1 MNVVQS
7 VSRLCARPTLIR
19 GAFDP
24 RSGPMLR
31 DRGELLPPPSFW
43 GAAELGGGS
52 GSGGAA
58 DGAAGAEATGE
69 VAAAFELRDAVLV
82 PVVAGGGAADQQQL
96 YTLWQCGARAP
107 FTVDSPELYD
117 AEKHRLQVAYARG
130 AVKVVAYAPRT
141 LQLATGRA
149 GGGARRRLRP

>member
-58 DGAAGAEATGE
+58 DGAAS
-69 VAAAFELRDAVLV
+69 
-82 PVVAGGGAADQQQL
+82 
-96 YTLWQCGARAP
+96 
-107 FTVDSPELYD
+107 SPCSLEESD
-117 AEKHRLQVAYARG
+117 WVISTH
-130 AVKVVAYAPRT
+130 
-141 LQLATGRA
+141 
-149 GGGARRRLRP
+149 